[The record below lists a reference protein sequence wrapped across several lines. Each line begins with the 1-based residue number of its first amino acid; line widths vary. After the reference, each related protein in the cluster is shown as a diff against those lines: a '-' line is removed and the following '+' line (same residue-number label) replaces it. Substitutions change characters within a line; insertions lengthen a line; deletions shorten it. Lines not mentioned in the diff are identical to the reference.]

1 MVESLTDGSAV
12 HWTYSLALLVL
23 GFVLM
28 LLEIFVI
35 PGLNIFGITGF
46 LVAIAGVYFAYA
58 KLGLLAAVV
67 VAGIGL
73 LGTLVLVRI
82 VLKMRGW
89 QRLVLSSST
98 SRDRG
103 YSSVKPGREALLGQ
117 RGTALTPLRPAG
129 RAQLGEES
137 VDVVTEGSFVERG
150 TAVEVVRVA
159 GNRVVV
165 HEAIRAVDESLQS

>member
-1 MVESLTDGSAV
+1 MKKIVAI
-12 HWTYSLALLVL
+12 LLVL

-28 LLEIFVI
+28 LLEVFVI

-46 LVAIAGVYFAYA
+46 LAAVAGVYFAYA
-58 KLGLLAAVV
+58 KMGLFAAAVV
-67 VAGIGL
+67 ASIGL
-73 LGTLVLVRI
+73 LGTLILVRL

-98 SRDRG
+98 SRDGG
-103 YSSVKPGREALLGQ
+103 YSSAKPGRETLLGQ

-129 RAQLGEES
+129 RVQLCEEA
-137 VDVVTEGSFVERG
+137 VDVVTEGGFVERG
-150 TAVEVVRVA
+150 AAVEVVRVA

-165 HEAIRAVDESLQS
+165 HEAVQAVNDSQ